1 MKVKDLLKIVE
12 KNTEI
17 IILPAG
23 TNEEYY
29 FCSVEEVRQE
39 YMDKEIELIGASICE
54 TNVLEI
60 LLKKN

>member
-12 KNTEI
+12 KSTEI
-17 IILPAG
+17 IILIAG

-29 FCSVEEVRQE
+29 FRSVEKVCQE
-39 YMDKEIELIGASICE
+39 YMDREIEMIAASQCE
-54 TNVLEI
+54 TNILEI

>member
-17 IILPAG
+17 IILIAG
-23 TNEEYY
+23 TNEEY
-29 FCSVEEVRQE
+29 FFNSIEEVRQE
-39 YMDKEIELIGASICE
+39 YMDKEIELIGPSICE

-60 LLKKN
+60 LLK